1 MVYVGFE
8 REDTVEQV
16 TQFEY
21 SQSIEITTELMSEL
35 EQYLFFRRTYVVKY
49 NK

>member
-1 MVYVGFE
+1 MLHDMGKWFTQFE
-8 REDTVEQV
+8 REDTVEQA

-35 EQYLFFRRTYVVKY
+35 EQYFFF
-49 NK
+49 